1 MVFRRR
7 TALAEATGM
16 MRAYRSEYRLQLQ
29 HVAESH
35 SFHQLQYRFLEN
47 PFKICNEYQDYRPMY
62 SERVRVRMYYMYHP
76 SGSKYRYS
84 AEKGDCIFK

>member
-35 SFHQLQYRFLEN
+35 SFNQLKYIFLEN
-47 PFKICNEYQDYRPMY
+47 PFKICDEYPDYRPMS
-62 SERVRVRMYYMYHP
+62 SERARIRMYYMYHP
-76 SGSKYRYS
+76 PGSKYRYS
-84 AEKGDCIFK
+84 AEKGDCIFQ